1 MQLTGWETIFFYAFG
16 VWALFTALLV
26 VTARN
31 AVHSALA
38 LISTLVS
45 VAGTFVLLRA
55 EFLAGVQVLV
65 YVGGVMVLFLFVI
78 MLVNVKAEERR
89 RTPIFGGR
97 TTVASA
103 VVVLLAFVFVVAVE
117 RAAPAFE
124 PAPAERSAGAA
135 PERAGISRDT
145 EELGIDLYRRA
156 VLPFEIASVLLLV
169 AIVGAVLLA
178 RERKQERMFD

>member
-45 VAGTFVLLRA
+45 VAGMFVLLRA

-78 MLVNVKAEERR
+78 MLVNVKADEQR
-89 RTPIFGGR
+89 RTPLFGR
-97 TTVASA
+97 RAAVAMA
-103 VVVLLAFVFVVAVE
+103 IVVLLAFVFVVAAE

-124 PAPAERSAGAA
+124 RAPV
-135 PERAGISRDT
+135 ERAGVSTDT

-156 VLPFEIASVLLLV
+156 ALPFEIASVLLLV

>member
-1 MQLTGWETIFFYAFG
+1 MQFTGWETIFFYAFG

-45 VAGTFVLLRA
+45 VAGMFVLLRA

-78 MLVNVKAEERR
+78 MLVNVKAEEQR
-89 RTPIFGGR
+89 RTPIFDR
-97 TTVASA
+97 RAAVAVA
-103 VVVLLAFVFVVAVE
+103 LVGLLAFVFVAAAE

-124 PAPAERSAGAA
+124 RPPVERVGVSLGAE
-135 PERAGISRDT
+135 EI
-145 EELGIDLYRRA
+145 GIDLYRRA
-156 VLPFEIASVLLLV
+156 ALPFEIASVLLLV